1 MVSVLSDPLVL
12 LDIISGPET
21 RAGRKVAGE
30 MRVEK
35 ERERNFR
42 RHETRGGKV
51 VVRKGR
57 TTQKWGGAGSDE
69 NVATAGLTG
78 SKEPFLPPSK
88 VQPPNEHLLLLPL

>member
-1 MVSVLSDPLVL
+1 MGHSLCLVVSVLSDPLVL

-42 RHETRGGKV
+42 RLHEGKGGGEKREDNTEVGRG
-51 VVRKGR
+51 RK
-57 TTQKWGGAGSDE
+57 
-69 NVATAGLTG
+69 
-78 SKEPFLPPSK
+78 
-88 VQPPNEHLLLLPL
+88 